1 MMSVL
6 ESFGVN
12 KSSAV
17 TANVVVVPVFRK
29 AQTSQTF
36 FHRVFSA
43 EDRGAFEP
51 RIAGSVL
58 IYGHCP
64 EAQGYKDCC
73 DGLQV
78 VLHQIGVTSR

>member
-1 MMSVL
+1 MSVL

-17 TANVVVVPVFRK
+17 TANVVVVPFRK
-29 AQTSQTF
+29 AQISQGF
-36 FHRVFSA
+36 FHGRALIA

-58 IYGHCP
+58 IDCHCP